1 MSTYREAGVD
11 LASADALVGRIE
23 AAVTNTWSDQVR
35 GGFGGFAAGVILP
48 EGYRTPVLMMSTDGV
63 GTKAE
68 LARQTGLID
77 GLGFD
82 LVAMCV
88 DDLAAAGAK
97 PLAFT
102 DYIATGQLDVERMTR
117 LVESIAAACLAADAA
132 LLGGETAEHPGVM
145 EPDAFDLAGAAL
157 GVVEAGDEITGDS
170 VAAGDVVI
178 GVASPNVR
186 SNGFSLIR
194 SAVLTKRPLDSMVL
208 DDSVTLG
215 EALLAPSVIYSPAIQ
230 SVLAVAEVHAM
241 AHVTGGGIAGNLVRV
256 LPADLAA
263 TVDIGTWPRPP
274 IFDLILD
281 VGEIAVREAF
291 AAFNMGL
298 GFLVVAPPS
307 EATSIRDA
315 LATAGHDSYVV
326 GKVVEGDREVSI
338 EH

>member
-11 LASADALVGRIE
+11 LESADALVGRIT
-23 AAVTNTWSDQVR
+23 AAVTSTWRDNVR

-48 EGYRTPVLMMSTDGV
+48 DGYRRPVLMMSTDGV

-68 LARQTGLID
+68 LARQTGVID

-117 LVESIAAACLAADAA
+117 MVESIASACLAADTA

-157 GVVEAGDEITGDS
+157 GVVEAGEEVTGES

-194 SAVLTKRPLDSMVL
+194 SAVLPKRPLDSTVPWG
-208 DDSVTLG
+208 SSLG
-215 EALLAPSVIYSPAIQ
+215 ETLLAPSVIYSPAIQ
-230 SVLAVAEVHAM
+230 AVLAVAEVHAM
-241 AHVTGGGIAGNLVRV
+241 AHVTGGGIAGNLIRV
-256 LPADLAA
+256 LPDHLAA
-263 TVDIGTWPRPP
+263 TVDATTWPRPP

-281 VGEIAVREAF
+281 VGEIAVEEAF

-307 EATSIRDA
+307 EAGSIRNA
-315 LATAGHDSYVV
+315 LSSAGHDAYVV
-326 GKVVEGDREVSI
+326 GKVEEGERRVVIDR
-338 EH
+338 